1 MTAIPLSAWLILALA
16 LFTIGLIGVV
26 TRRNLLIQLMS
37 IELILNAANLL
48 FITFARFHGDES
60 GHVIAFLV
68 MAIAA
73 GEAAVGLALVI
84 AFFRHRRSVLIDAA
98 AELKH

>member
-1 MTAIPLSAWLILALA
+1 MTVIPLSAWLVLALI

-37 IELILNAANLL
+37 VELIMNAANLC
-48 FITFARFHGDES
+48 FVTFARYRGDES
-60 GHVIAFLV
+60 GQVIAFLV

-84 AFFRHRRSVLIDAA
+84 AFFRHRRSVLVDDAA
-98 AELKH
+98 LLKH

>member
-1 MTAIPLSAWLILALA
+1 MTVIPLSAWLVLAVT

-26 TRRNLLIQLMS
+26 TRRNLLVQLMS

-48 FITFARFHGDES
+48 FVTFARYHGDES
-60 GHVIAFLV
+60 GQVIAFLV

-84 AFFRHRRSVLIDAA
+84 AFFRHRRSVLVDVA

>member
-1 MTAIPLSAWLILALA
+1 MTVIPLSAWLVLAVA

-26 TRRNLLIQLMS
+26 TRRNLLVQLMS

-48 FITFARFHGDES
+48 FVTFARFRGDES
-60 GHVIAFLV
+60 GQVIAFLV

-84 AFFRHRRSVLIDAA
+84 AFFRHRRSVFVDDA